1 MARKRATP
9 PSRPQGWPARYLEHL
24 TTERGLAANSVAA
37 YRRDLALLERSIG
50 SERPLESATE
60 RDLLTALRLLRG
72 QGRAPRS
79 VARWIAAVRGFYA
92 WLRERGIVADDP
104 ARRLDAPRPWRS
116 LPKCLSLGEV
126 DRLLEAP
133 DRSQPRGLRDAA
145 MLEVL
150 YATGLRVS
158 ELVNLR
164 LGDLRLDA
172 GYLTCT
178 GKGSKERVVPLG
190 ATANSALQ
198 RYLAEGRP
206 ALLGGKRTETLF
218 VNRQGARLT
227 RQGFWKN
234 LRSYG
239 RTAGIAGPLTPH
251 ALRHSFATHLL
262 ERGADLRTVQ
272 VLLGHADVSTTE
284 IYTHVTRERLR
295 RLYDDFHPRA

>member
-1 MARKRATP
+1 
-9 PSRPQGWPARYLEHL
+9 
-24 TTERGLAANSVAA
+24 
-37 YRRDLALLERSIG
+37 LLERLLG
-50 SERPLESATE
+50 SDRPLEGATE
-60 RDLLTALRLLRG
+60 RDLLDALRVLRG
-72 QGRAPRS
+72 EGRAPRS
-79 VARWIAAVRGFYA
+79 VARWIVAVRGFYG

-104 ARRLDAPRPWRS
+104 ARRLEAPRPWRS
-116 LPKCLSLGEV
+116 LPKCLSLDEV
-126 DRLLEAP
+126 DRLLDAP
-133 DRSQPRGLRDAA
+133 DRSVARGLRDAA

-198 RYLAEGRP
+198 RFLAEGRP
-206 ALLGGKRTETLF
+206 ELLGGRRTEVLF
-218 VNRQGARLT
+218 VNRRGTRLT

-234 LRSYG
+234 LKSYG
-239 RTAGIAGPLTPH
+239 RAAAIDGPLTPH

-295 RLYDDFHPRA
+295 RLYDEFHPRA

>member
-1 MARKRATP
+1 MRRERRTAAP
-9 PSRPQGWPARYLEHL
+9 RPTGWSARYLEHL
-24 TTERGLAANSVAA
+24 STERGLAANSVAA
-37 YRRDLALLERSIG
+37 YRRDLALLERWVASD
-50 SERPLESATE
+50 RPLEEATE
-60 RDLLTALRLLRG
+60 RDLLDVLRVLRG

-79 VARWIAAVRGFYA
+79 VARWIAAVRGFYG
-92 WLRERGIVADDP
+92 WLRERGTVTDDP

-116 LPKCLSLGEV
+116 LPKCLSLDEV
-126 DRLLEAP
+126 DRLLDAP
-133 DRSQPRGLRDAA
+133 DRSLARGLRDAA

-158 ELVNLR
+158 ELVSLR

-190 ATANSALQ
+190 STANSALQ

-206 ALLGGKRTETLF
+206 SLLAGRRTEILF
-218 VNRQGARLT
+218 VNRQGTRLT

-239 RTAGIAGPLTPH
+239 RAAGIAGPLTPH